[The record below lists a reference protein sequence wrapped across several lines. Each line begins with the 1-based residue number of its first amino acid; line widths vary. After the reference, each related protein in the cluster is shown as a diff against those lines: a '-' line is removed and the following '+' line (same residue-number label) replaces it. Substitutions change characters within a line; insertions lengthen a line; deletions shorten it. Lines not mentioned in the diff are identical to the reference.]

1 MSGRADWTG
10 PAGARGRSDRTG
22 PAGAHSAAHPP
33 APAAMRTAAPPPAPA
48 AMRTA
53 AYPPRGGPRGFTL
66 VELIVALAIFA
77 LLASAGVA
85 LLRSGADST
94 RMAAAR
100 SDETA
105 RLLRLRA
112 LLIDDLGQAA
122 PRRVRD
128 SNAVLLPAFAGT
140 RGDRRD
146 EPLIALTRRGWTN
159 DDALPRASLQR
170 VEWRLSPAG
179 ALERRAWPMLDGAE
193 PGPPAVLMTGITGAR
208 LRFRREGAWS
218 DRWDDPAG
226 LPDAV
231 EIALDRPG
239 GRLTQAFLVGPP

>member
-1 MSGRADWTG
+1 MSDRGDQTGRAATRSRGDRAG
-10 PAGARGRSDRTG
+10 AAGART
-22 PAGAHSAAHPP
+22 AALPL
-33 APAAMRTAAPPPAPA
+33 APVAMRTAAH
-48 AMRTA
+48 
-53 AYPPRGGPRGFTL
+53 PPRRRPRGFTL

-77 LLASAGVA
+77 MLATAGVA

-128 SNAVLLPAFAGT
+128 GNGVLLPAFAGA

-218 DRWDDPAG
+218 DRWDDPAS